1 MYCLF
6 FCCFFGIV
14 HQHNLGSWFW
24 VTLPALALWLC
35 LWRDRR
41 IGIVGRFAPLRLN
54 ALERRRG
61 WNTAENN
68 LEPNLLRPWR
78 NTATHFLWSSAANPL
93 LQARQCLEMP
103 NKVDFR
109 RFSRTWMDLVEPRDN
124 RAQASFSSVNLQKS
138 FLRIWTTIFLDLKV
152 KALIYHLG
160 HLLMGT
166 HWDPPLHPED
176 PPDPD
181 VFGPRGLHC
190 DNVML
195 CEQRFDF
202 NLVNL
207 ESLGGGGTRGS
218 AFPEAAPPP
227 ICSRFGKASVSTVPE
242 SKGWRKKNNPGKA
255 KKRVNPDNCSY

>member
-1 MYCLF
+1 MHCLF
-6 FCCFFGIV
+6 FCCFFCIV

-109 RFSRTWMDLVEPRDN
+109 RFSRTWMDLIEPRDN

-138 FLRIWTTIFLDLKV
+138 FLHIWTTIFLDLSPFESESF
-152 KALIYHLG
+152 HLSP
-160 HLLMGT
+160 
-166 HWDPPLHPED
+166 W
-176 PPDPD
+176 
-181 VFGPRGLHC
+181 
-190 DNVML
+190 
-195 CEQRFDF
+195 
-202 NLVNL
+202 
-207 ESLGGGGTRGS
+207 
-218 AFPEAAPPP
+218 AFADGNTLSSPAAPGRPTR
-227 ICSRFGKASVSTVPE
+227 SRCLRTTWPALWQRHVVWTALRF
-242 SKGWRKKNNPGKA
+242 
-255 KKRVNPDNCSY
+255 